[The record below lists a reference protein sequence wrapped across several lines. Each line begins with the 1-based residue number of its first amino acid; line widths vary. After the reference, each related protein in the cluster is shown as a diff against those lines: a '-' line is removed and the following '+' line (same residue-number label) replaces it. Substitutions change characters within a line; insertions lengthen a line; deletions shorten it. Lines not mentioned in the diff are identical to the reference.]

1 MRLTTLQV
9 ESAGLDD
16 FICIQVHMEQGWR
29 GRGVRRQVAST
40 HFQDLWLG
48 RLGTLQQHLLKL
60 DVKGKNRDDEFV
72 FPYVEVECYRTT
84 I

>member
-1 MRLTTLQV
+1 MILF
-9 ESAGLDD
+9 A
-16 FICIQVHMEQGWR
+16 FQVHMEQGWR

-72 FPYVEVECYRTT
+72 FPYVEVEMLWDNHLEISDRQLG